1 MARMEMSAV
10 SAALALPAALSAE
23 ACYEFG
29 LLHASGRAGKVDL
42 VAAQTWFNIAMA
54 RGCGRAAEHRRELA
68 SEMTREELDIA
79 LREARSYLTRH

>member
-1 MARMEMSAV
+1 MNTV
-10 SAALALPAALSAE
+10 SAMPVLPAAASAE

-68 SEMTREELDIA
+68 TEMTREELDQA
-79 LREARSYLTRH
+79 LREARSYLTKH